1 MSSFMDVYNSMGGVM
16 GGLPQGGVRPFQP
29 SRGPM
34 GGSFTAVP
42 YGGGMQGMRLQP
54 NVSFGNR
61 ERFATQPTTN
71 TSGTFQQY
79 MDSFNASPIS
89 QIATPLSED
98 TFNKQFGGQ
107 PQPAA
112 FPADMTAAD
121 MNANMTPSF
130 GNMGGAFGAGIG
142 SIFNRFRNPAG
153 FTPTG
158 FNSGFL
164 PTPPPPG
171 GFRRPGALPEDQLMT
186 LTTANPFS
194 SGPDAQNPM
203 LGNRFNQARMNAG
216 MGGIASLMPP
226 SMRPAPPGFMRPM
239 DQRVTDNLRRLQQAF
254 LGNMPQPTAQ
264 PNPSQFMQLQT
275 DLTRSRP
282 EAQRPPSAANNFL
295 AALGAQGG
303 NRFGGLMPQG

>member
-1 MSSFMDVYNSMGGVM
+1 MASPMYSSMSGVM
-16 GGLPQGGVRPFQP
+16 SGLPQGGVRPFQP

-61 ERFATQPTTN
+61 ERFAPQPQPAFN
-71 TSGTFQQY
+71 TSGTYQDY
-79 MDSFNASPIS
+79 RDSFNASIFGPIG
-89 QIATPLSED
+89 TPLSED
-98 TFNKQFGGQ
+98 AFNQRFGGQ
-107 PQPAA
+107 PQP
-112 FPADMTAAD
+112 PQDSLQPAD

-142 SIFNRFRNPAG
+142 SIFNRLGNPGG

-158 FNSGFL
+158 FSGTRPL
-164 PTPPPPG
+164 PTPIPPG
-171 GFRRPGALPEDQLMT
+171 GFRRPGALPEDQRML

-203 LGNRFNQARMNAG
+203 VGNRFNQARMNAG

-264 PNPSQFMQLQT
+264 PNPSQFMQ
-275 DLTRSRP
+275 P

-295 AALGAQGG
+295 AALGFQGG

>member
-1 MSSFMDVYNSMGGVM
+1 MSSPMYSSMSGVM
-16 GGLPQGGVRPFQP
+16 SGLPQGGVRPFQP

-61 ERFATQPTTN
+61 ERFAPQPLPMPRGGMMMGN
-71 TSGTFQQY
+71 PFQG
-79 MDSFNASPIS
+79 MG
-89 QIATPLSED
+89 
-98 TFNKQFGGQ
+98 FGMGAQ
-107 PQPAA
+107 PQP
-112 FPADMTAAD
+112 PQVSPQPITP
-121 MNANMTPSF
+121 MTPSF

-158 FNSGFL
+158 FSGTRPL
-164 PTPPPPG
+164 PTPIPPG

-194 SGPDAQNPM
+194 SGPDAQDPM

-226 SMRPAPPGFMRPM
+226 SMRPANNDFSVRWIKG
-239 DQRVTDNLRRLQQAF
+239 
-254 LGNMPQPTAQ
+254 
-264 PNPSQFMQLQT
+264 SQII
-275 DLTRSRP
+275 
-282 EAQRPPSAANNFL
+282 
-295 AALGAQGG
+295 
-303 NRFGGLMPQG
+303 

>member
-1 MSSFMDVYNSMGGVM
+1 MSRFMDVFNSMRGVM

-29 SRGPM
+29 SRGP
-34 GGSFTAVP
+34 T
-42 YGGGMQGMRLQP
+42 
-54 NVSFGNR
+54 SFGNR
-61 ERFATQPTTN
+61 ERFAPQPQSAFN
-71 TSGTFQQY
+71 TSGTFQDY

-89 QIATPLSED
+89 QIATPLNED

-107 PQPAA
+107 PQPSQVSQQ
-112 FPADMTAAD
+112 PAI
-121 MNANMTPSF
+121 MTPSF

-158 FNSGFL
+158 FSGTPFL
-164 PTPPPPG
+164 PTPSPPG

-239 DQRVTDNLRRLQQAF
+239 DQGMRDQLRKLQQVS
-254 LGNMPQPTAQ
+254 LGSMQPS
-264 PNPSQFMQLQT
+264 NPSQFMQPQPQPRRGTLSSLNT
-275 DLTRSRP
+275 SNSL
-282 EAQRPPSAANNFL
+282 ASAAF
-295 AALGAQGG
+295 GG
-303 NRFGGLMPQG
+303 GFGGLMPQG

>member
-1 MSSFMDVYNSMGGVM
+1 MSSPMYGSMSGVM
-16 GGLPQGGVRPFQP
+16 SGLPQGGVRPFQP

-34 GGSFTAVP
+34 GGFFTAVP

-61 ERFATQPTTN
+61 ERFAPQQPAFN
-71 TSGTFQQY
+71 TSGTFQDY

-89 QIATPLSED
+89 QIATPLNED

-107 PQPAA
+107 PQPPQVSPQPITPMA
-112 FPADMTAAD
+112 
-121 MNANMTPSF
+121 PSF

-158 FNSGFL
+158 FSGTPPL
-164 PTPPPPG
+164 PTPIPPG
-171 GFRRPGALPEDQLMT
+171 GFRRPGALPEDQRMI

-194 SGPDAQNPM
+194 SGPDAQDPM

-216 MGGIASLMPP
+216 MGGIASLRPGVPP
-226 SMRPAPPGFMRPM
+226 LPPGAMRPM
-239 DQRVTDNLRRLQQAF
+239 DQMMRDELRKLQQVS
-254 LGNMPQPTAQ
+254 LSSMQP
-264 PNPSQFMQLQT
+264 PNPSQFMQLVTPQP
-275 DLTRSRP
+275 SP
-282 EAQRPPSAANNFL
+282 QRPFSGLGSLGFGSNFANVMQ
-295 AALGAQGG
+295 QG
-303 NRFGGLMPQG
+303 